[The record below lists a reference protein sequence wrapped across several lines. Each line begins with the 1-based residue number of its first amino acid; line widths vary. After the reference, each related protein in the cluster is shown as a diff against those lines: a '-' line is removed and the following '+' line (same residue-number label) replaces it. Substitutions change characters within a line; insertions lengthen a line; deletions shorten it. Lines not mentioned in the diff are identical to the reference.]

1 MLQELAR
8 DWDYASEI
16 GPETRLFADLGFESL
31 DAVVLGTAIQ
41 ERYRRTMPFAEL
53 LAEIGLRPKPD
64 LTVGELV
71 EFIDAQLVARGAE
84 A

>member
-8 DWDYASEI
+8 DWDYAGEI

-41 ERYRRTMPFAEL
+41 ERYQQAMPLAEL
-53 LAEIGLRPKPD
+53 LTEIGLRPKPD
-64 LTVGELV
+64 LTVRELV
-71 EFIDAQLVARGAE
+71 EFIDAQLMARGAE